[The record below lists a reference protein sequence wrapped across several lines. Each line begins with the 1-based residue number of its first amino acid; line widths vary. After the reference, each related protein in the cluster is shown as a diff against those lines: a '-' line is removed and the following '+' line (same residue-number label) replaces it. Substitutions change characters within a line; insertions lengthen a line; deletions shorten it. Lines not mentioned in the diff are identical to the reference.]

1 MTKQCWSETIIQLIR
16 ENKGQWKHTYISR
29 SMIIVILYFEED
41 LLKVRE
47 VDLEVEYLLHM
58 TIVKKQKGVPITP

>member
-1 MTKQCWSETIIQLIR
+1 
-16 ENKGQWKHTYISR
+16 
-29 SMIIVILYFEED
+29 VILYFEED

>member
-1 MTKQCWSETIIQLIR
+1 MTKQCWSGTILQLIR
-16 ENKGQWKHTYISR
+16 ENRGLWKHAYISR
-29 SMIIVILYFEED
+29 SIIIVILYFEED

-58 TIVKKQKGVPITP
+58 TIV